1 MITKFEE
8 RFGYMLSDNN
18 RLPHTATIK
27 KYFIERMLNEGCP
40 KISVA
45 EYFGLK
51 RDTINKIIKTE
62 KCAHYFRIAEL
73 ISSENTEDFK
83 KEYPYEKPEKVVV
96 EKNAPRFS
104 LYETIAILRKEP
116 KCKLWNKDFREFDNK
131 DWIKINKLYETKP
144 TTAHN

>member
-1 MITKFEE
+1 
-8 RFGYMLSDNN
+8 
-18 RLPHTATIK
+18 
-27 KYFIERMLNEGCP
+27 MLNEGCP

-104 LYETIAILRKEP
+104 LYDTIAILRKEP
-116 KCKLWNKDFREFDNK
+116 KCKLWNKDFRKFDNK